1 MALLPNFPISGDD
14 YTVGKITTVAGS
26 KEFKTKDAYLQSYG
40 AVQAGDH
47 IYIAPAGKFLI
58 IASVTG
64 ENAGT
69 LTDPCPN
76 DCAVTDADLRIIFKT
91 ASSRL
96 QGRTAMLLEKL
107 SKGCLASLAELTP
120 TEGQIFRATNVEGQ
134 LEAVDNTADNVIE
147 TDNRKFMTDK
157 DRQSIDNVVK
167 RVDGL
172 TTDNVPETPD
182 HKFMTASEREKIA
195 NLDDNYLSKSGGTVN
210 GGLTINNTAG
220 TIYTAFPDMSESG
233 SPTIRIGYAKDNGN
247 NCDLAF
253 VGSSFNIYLGKFGDI
268 AKFNVDGTTR
278 FANTITIQDKTYL
291 QLDGNITGTRW
302 DGGNLWQH
310 IENRFNSCVID
321 TRQTGWSKANTG
333 GGTLNGLP
341 SGYFANGIMC
351 ESNGTISIGGAQ
363 LQIKVPNRGWCPM
376 AWW

>member
-26 KEFKTKDAYLQSYG
+26 KDFTTKDAYLQSYG

-58 IASVTG
+58 IASITG
-64 ENAGT
+64 ENSGT
-69 LTDPCPN
+69 LTDPCPA

-107 SKGCLASLAELTP
+107 SKGCLASLAELSP
-120 TEGQIFRATNVEGQ
+120 KEGQIFRGTSVEGQ

-147 TDNRKFMTDK
+147 TDTRKFMTAK

-182 HKFMTASEREKIA
+182 HKYFPTNFNADNLVETDAHKVMTADEREKIA
-195 NLDDNYLSKSGGTVN
+195 GLD
-210 GGLTINNTAG
+210 
-220 TIYTAFPDMSESG
+220 
-233 SPTIRIGYAKDNGN
+233 
-247 NCDLAF
+247 
-253 VGSSFNIYLGKFGDI
+253 
-268 AKFNVDGTTR
+268 
-278 FANTITIQDKTYL
+278 Q
-291 QLDGNITGTRW
+291 Q
-302 DGGNLWQH
+302 
-310 IENRFNSCVID
+310 IENRCVAFQNTCVTNSRIV
-321 TRQTGWSKANTG
+321 GWADVRVTVNAWG
-333 GGTLNGLP
+333 EIPN
-341 SGYFANGIMC
+341 GYFVACAYYEGGVGGQMH
-351 ESNGTISIGGAQ
+351 IGGHQPQ
-363 LQIKVPNRGWCPM
+363 LFIANRGWF
-376 AWW
+376 ALGEW